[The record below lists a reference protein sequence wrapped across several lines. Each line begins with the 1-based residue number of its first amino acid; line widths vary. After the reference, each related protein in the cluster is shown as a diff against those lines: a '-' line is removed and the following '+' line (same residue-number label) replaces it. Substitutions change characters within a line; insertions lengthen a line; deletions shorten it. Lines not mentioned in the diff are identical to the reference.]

1 MDSLSRLNDIS
12 SRTADEQLP
21 NIHLFKNGLAVRN
34 TFACLSHKIYFPFKS
49 TCINYFN
56 CL

>member
-1 MDSLSRLNDIS
+1 MDSLSRLNGIS

-34 TFACLSHKIYFPFKS
+34 SFARLKAIRFTFLS
-49 TCINYFN
+49 
-56 CL
+56 